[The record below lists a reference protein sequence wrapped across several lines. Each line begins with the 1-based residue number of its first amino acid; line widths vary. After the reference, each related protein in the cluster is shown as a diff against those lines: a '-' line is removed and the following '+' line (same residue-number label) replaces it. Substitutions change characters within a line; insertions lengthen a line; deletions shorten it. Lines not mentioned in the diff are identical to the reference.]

1 MAVAKWPPV
10 RRPLLFGGGG
20 GTKFPGGYAGSE
32 RIDHIQN
39 AQGSVRC
46 TLKIR
51 DSPRIWFQPFKTLA
65 SHRIDDCAMVFP
77 LVVRSQ
83 HSSISKVFYFTAGPL
98 PTGPIVPSF
107 LLLEI
112 FIRPPFLPAWLV
124 RK

>member
-10 RRPLLFGGGG
+10 KRPLLVGGGG
-20 GTKFPGGYAGSE
+20 GTKFPCGYAGSE

-46 TLKIR
+46 PLKIR

-65 SHRIDDCAMVFP
+65 GHRIDDCAMVFL

-83 HSSISKVFYFTAGPL
+83 HSSISEDINFTAGPL
-98 PTGPIVPSF
+98 PAGPNMAS
-107 LLLEI
+107 LLRFKI
-112 FIRPPFLPAWLV
+112 FMRVACAAQIRN
-124 RK
+124 